1 MYKYIKLDWLSKV
14 IDKNKVLTLMK
25 PSLVAKGYRKK
36 QGLDFDE
43 TFPSVAMLK
52 SIKILLAIVA
62 YYDYKI

>member
-1 MYKYIKLDWLSKV
+1 
-14 IDKNKVLTLMK
+14 MK
-25 PSLVAKGYRKK
+25 PSLVAKGYRQK